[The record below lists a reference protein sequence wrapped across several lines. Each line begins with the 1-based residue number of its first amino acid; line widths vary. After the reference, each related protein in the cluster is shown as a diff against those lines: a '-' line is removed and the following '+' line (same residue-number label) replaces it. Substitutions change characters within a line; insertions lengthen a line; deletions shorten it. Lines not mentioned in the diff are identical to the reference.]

1 MSSRHILDPWQD
13 VQASPV
19 GAAVYTDRVAAYAQ
33 WLPGYRQSAES
44 YMQLP
49 PELRQYI
56 QGRADIYGMDPVE
69 VLRKVP
75 RALWEDPDA
84 IEAFLEQHQISH
96 VYATSTNPELE
107 ADPSNWTFESAGPN
121 NVRKANVMTSEEW
134 QTAQEEAHVW
144 ASDFT
149 GDQAWWDLNAM
160 WKDFLDLSKVM
171 GYSGAWIAKTMW
183 LEMMQSLR
191 KLWNDLRAAGSFADR
206 VVIARNFGNNVWKG
220 MHKWKNHIAAAFMLG
235 VLCCYFPPAVLF
247 VQIWGLTSVASMAL
261 GLLRTG
267 LVKGQQKWRWMRL
280 FKFINR
286 PLARVQKMV
295 RAMADLLS
303 KIKEWIING
312 TTKVADVIFT
322 ASKKVWTKVVQPKVQ
337 AIVRKSKSIF
347 AGFIS
352 WAGRLIGGNIGPAFA

>member
-1 MSSRHILDPWQD
+1 
-13 VQASPV
+13 
-19 GAAVYTDRVAAYAQ
+19 
-33 WLPGYRQSAES
+33 
-44 YMQLP
+44 
-49 PELRQYI
+49 
-56 QGRADIYGMDPVE
+56 
-69 VLRKVP
+69 
-75 RALWEDPDA
+75 
-84 IEAFLEQHQISH
+84 
-96 VYATSTNPELE
+96 
-107 ADPSNWTFESAGPN
+107 
-121 NVRKANVMTSEEW
+121 
-134 QTAQEEAHVW
+134 
-144 ASDFT
+144 
-149 GDQAWWDLNAM
+149 
-160 WKDFLDLSKVM
+160 
-171 GYSGAWIAKTMW
+171 
-183 LEMMQSLR
+183 
-191 KLWNDLRAAGSFADR
+191 
-206 VVIARNFGNNVWKG
+206 
-220 MHKWKNHIAAAFMLG
+220 
-235 VLCCYFPPAVLF
+235 
-247 VQIWGLTSVASMAL
+247 MAL